1 MGGHNMLM
9 FSLVSILL
17 IVYNLLLGWDEI
29 GRAIIIVFM
38 LELS

>member
-1 MGGHNMLM
+1 MLM

-38 LELS
+38 LELA